1 MCRMLSVRWALKQ
14 MELIPESVFRP
25 GPSFDM
31 AKKIVMKGRIN
42 LESSV
47 LRTLLFAFDR
57 NSNKKISVNMKVE
70 RM

>member
-1 MCRMLSVRWALKQ
+1 
-14 MELIPESVFRP
+14 
-25 GPSFDM
+25 M

-57 NSNKKISVNMKVE
+57 SGNKKILGNMKVE
-70 RM
+70 RMDNLFVLPQGKD